1 MLKQSVSPQIQ
12 SFVRE
17 SSLCEHTERV
27 SLVRHERKSK
37 KKDNG
42 FLSLVPGE
50 KHYTLI
56 FEDDSL
62 PDNHGAC
69 NVVKVSSV
77 NEVMIYYGLLGA
89 SCEMY
94 LSPEYFCN
102 HKERVEELEKIKAS
116 PASGALDAA
125 DAEVVAALLRKL
137 PLDIAGLLESPLAV
151 KDEDVVPGIVD
162 PEVIH
167 KKNPANALLS
177 EPFYA
182 GRFVYYNML
191 RHTEEFRFDHESDHV
206 QGMLILE
213 AMRQAAGESHGP
225 ALSAIVEGLPAG
237 VTISPED
244 INNELARR
252 QQGYGRG
259 GRMKIE
265 SDRAVVHSGIRFG
278 KTIGSPVSLQIENRD
293 WKNWTV
299 KMAQFEKPDEDTP
312 GITVPRPGHADLA
325 GMIKYGFEDIRP
337 VIERASA
344 RETAARVAAC
354 SLVKVFLRL
363 AGIQIGSY
371 VSSIGPAGKTSPD
384 PHLQALLATGAETLA
399 KAADSSCVRMLEKE
413 NEEHAVAAIDKAREE
428 GDTLG
433 GIIELFITGVPMGL
447 GSYVQ
452 HDRRLDAELAAALI
466 SIQAVK
472 GVEIG
477 TAFENA
483 RKPGSQVHDEL
494 FPGKGDGPVRKTNRA
509 GGLEGSMTNG

>member
-1 MLKQSVSPQIQ
+1 
-12 SFVRE
+12 
-17 SSLCEHTERV
+17 
-27 SLVRHERKSK
+27 
-37 KKDNG
+37 
-42 FLSLVPGE
+42 
-50 KHYTLI
+50 
-56 FEDDSL
+56 
-62 PDNHGAC
+62 
-69 NVVKVSSV
+69 
-77 NEVMIYYGLLGA
+77 MIR
-89 SCEMY
+89 
-94 LSPEYFCN
+94 YF
-102 HKERVEELEKIKAS
+102 
-116 PASGALDAA
+116 
-125 DAEVVAALLRKL
+125 
-137 PLDIAGLLESPLAV
+137 
-151 KDEDVVPGIVD
+151 
-162 PEVIH
+162 
-167 KKNPANALLS
+167 
-177 EPFYA
+177 
-182 GRFVYYNML
+182 
-191 RHTEEFRFDHESDHV
+191 T
-206 QGMLILE
+206 
-213 AMRQAAGESHGP
+213 AGESHGP

-237 VTISPED
+237 IVISPED

-265 SDRAVVHSGIRFG
+265 SDRAVVRSGVRFG

-312 GITVPRPGHADLA
+312 AITVPRPGHADLA

-384 PHLQALLATGAETLA
+384 PHLQELLATGAEALA

-433 GIIELFITGVPMGL
+433 GIIELFITGVPMGF

-477 TAFENA
+477 TAFANA

-509 GGLEGSMTNG
+509 GGLEGSMTNGQVIHLRAAMKPIATLMSPLQSFDTTSMDAYLSHIERSDTCAVPACSVIAEAVVAPVIANALLRKTGGDYLGEILERLEAYKAKIAERFRL